1 MVGQLV
7 RVLKNREGENPTEIL
22 SVSQNGTVRHKTGQK
37 SCHLF
42 LLENET
48 TLKPVTVVITF
59 SKFDQKHGFF
69 PTFMALHFRLTV
81 N

>member
-37 SCHLF
+37 VMSF
-42 LLENET
+42 IFIR
-48 TLKPVTVVITF
+48 K
-59 SKFDQKHGFF
+59 
-69 PTFMALHFRLTV
+69 
-81 N
+81 